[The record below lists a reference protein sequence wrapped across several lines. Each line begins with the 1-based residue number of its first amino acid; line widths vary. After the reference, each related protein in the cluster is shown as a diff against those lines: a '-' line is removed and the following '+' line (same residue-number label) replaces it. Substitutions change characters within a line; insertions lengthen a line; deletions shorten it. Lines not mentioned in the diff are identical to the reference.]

1 MEIRQVIKI
10 VEEIMI
16 KIVVIKKNLN
26 TNLLI
31 MVQLWEGK
39 NKYHNIKVL
48 IMELLWV
55 EK

>member
-1 MEIRQVIKI
+1 MIKI

-16 KIVVIKKNLN
+16 KIVVIKKILN
-26 TNLLI
+26 TNLLKI
-31 MVQLWEGK
+31 LQLWEEK

-48 IMELLWV
+48 ILELLWV